1 MIVKRRFVIKC
12 GDYCEELLNK
22 IMENVKVG
30 WMKAEIKGDSL
41 HMEVRG
47 LPYELRDVWY
57 LIQDLKKEV
66 LVTKGKGERSLDVV
80 TISKLAKATAP
91 LDALQIILNKMGYRA
106 RVEENTLITNAPIDT
121 IIEITR
127 KYFEIAQDEIVRF
140 KVKGSSAKKFTI
152 IASIILNMR
161 PEEIINLALSLGL
174 MREGD
179 FKYEL
184 TKEWRQALK
193 EIIRHANEPSV

>member
-12 GDYCEELLNK
+12 GEYCEDLLNK

-30 WMKAEIKGDSL
+30 WFKAELKGDSI
-41 HMEVRG
+41 HIEVRG
-47 LPYELRDVWY
+47 LPYELKDVWY
-57 LIQDLKKEV
+57 LIQDLKREV
-66 LVTKGKGERSLDVV
+66 SIIKGRGERALDST

-91 LDALQIILNKMGYRA
+91 LDALQILLSHKGYKA
-106 RVEENTLITNAPIDT
+106 RVEGGLLVTNAPIDQ
-121 IIEITR
+121 IIELTR
-127 KYFEIAQDEIVRF
+127 KYFELAQSEIVRF
-140 KVKGSSAKKFTI
+140 KVKGSTGRKFVI
-152 IASIILNMR
+152 LASILLDMS
-161 PEEIINLALSLGL
+161 PEDVVNLAVSLGL

-193 EIIRHANEPSV
+193 EIMREAKESSV